1 MSSHLIG
8 RITAFVAAAVLLTS
22 PALAQRP
29 GAIELGAFGR
39 YTLYDNNLGLK
50 EAFGGGALLGV
61 FIVPNLSFEAM
72 GAYTPVS
79 DTNDVVDVTHVDLAG
94 RLVYH
99 LPLAE
104 RFGVHLGVGYGYQM
118 YSTEGQDGV
127 NDHGPTGLFG
137 LRIRATPAVS
147 IRGEAFANYI
157 MDPENGAD
165 QNFTWGGQLG
175 LTYTVGA
182 VSDMDK
188 DGVADDK
195 DACPDTPAGVV
206 VDAQGCPVDTD
217 KDGVADYLDKCPNT
231 PAGATVDAQGCPV
244 DTDKDG
250 VADYLDKCPNTP
262 AGEAVDAAG
271 CSLDADKDGVPDAR
285 DQCPDTPAGQPVN
298 RSGCPLDSDGDGVA
312 DNLDKCPDTP
322 AGATVDAAGCPLD
335 GDKDGVPDGIDKCPN
350 TAAGTRVDATGCP
363 MVFEEG
369 TTRVVLQ
376 GVTFQTGSAQL
387 TPAARAILDGVAQTL
402 AANPDIKVEVG
413 GHTDSTGSRATNVRL
428 SQARAESV
436 MAYLVGKGV
445 AASRLTAKGY
455 GPDEPVADNKTADGR
470 AKNRR
475 VELRRAL

>member
-322 AGATVDAAGCPLD
+322 AGATVDATGCPLD
-335 GDKDGVPDGIDKCPN
+335 ADKDGVPDGRDKCPN
-350 TAAGTRVDATGCP
+350 TAAGAQVDADGCP
-363 MVFEEG
+363 L
-369 TTRVVLQ
+369 RLVLE
-376 GVTFQTGSAQL
+376 GVTFETGSATL
-387 TPAARAILDGVAQTL
+387 TAGARRILDGVAQSL
-402 AANPDIKVEVG
+402 IANTEVKVEVG
-413 GHTDSTGSRATNVRL
+413 GHTDSTGSRATNIRL

-436 MAYLVGKGV
+436 MAYLVSRGV
-445 AASRLTAKGY
+445 PASRLTAKGY
-455 GPDEPVADNKTADGR
+455 GPDEPIADNKTADGR

-475 VELRRAL
+475 VELRRSL

>member
-1 MSSHLIG
+1 MSRL
-8 RITAFVAAAVLLTS
+8 RVYQAAALLAVTVLLAG
-22 PALAQRP
+22 PAHAQKP

-79 DTNDVVDVTHVDLAG
+79 DTADAVDVTHVDLAG

-99 LPLAE
+99 LPLAKQ
-104 RFGVHLGVGYGYQM
+104 FGVHLGAGYGYQM
-118 YSTEGQDGV
+118 YSTEGEDGV

-175 LTYTVGA
+175 LTYTIGA
-182 VSDMDK
+182 VSDKDK
-188 DGVADDK
+188 DGVADAK

-206 VDAQGCPVDTD
+206 VDGQGCPVDTD
-217 KDGVADYLDKCPNT
+217 KDRVPDHLDKCANTPSGATVDASGCILDGDKDGVGDYLDKCPST
-231 PAGATVDAQGCPV
+231 PQG
-244 DTDKDG
+244 D
-250 VADYLDKCPNTP
+250 
-262 AGEAVDAAG
+262 AVDASG

-285 DQCPDTPAGQPVN
+285 DQCPDTPAGVAVN
-298 RSGCPLDSDGDGVA
+298 RSGCPLDSDADGVP
-312 DNLDKCPDTP
+312 DNLDKCASTP
-322 AGATVDAAGCPLD
+322 AGAKVDATGCPLD
-335 GDKDGVPDGIDKCPN
+335 ADKDGVADGLDKCPN

-363 MVFEEG
+363 VLFEAG
-369 TTRVVLQ
+369 ATAVVLQ
-376 GVTFQTGSAQL
+376 GVTFATGSANL
-387 TPAARAILDGVAQTL
+387 TDAAKGILDGVAQSL
-402 AANPDIKVEVG
+402 VANPDVKVEVG
-413 GHTDSTGSRATNVRL
+413 GHTDNTGSRATNVRL

-436 MAYLVGKGV
+436 MAYLVSKGV
-445 AASRLTAKGY
+445 AANRLTARGF
-455 GPDEPVADNKTADGR
+455 GPDEPVAENTTAAGR